1 MVHIVS
7 YNIHFGKHITKI
19 LAWLQRK
26 KRADIICF
34 QEFPKHRL
42 ADCLKTFPKDTYGYR
57 FAPSLKKRNTLYGE
71 LTVFRTD
78 RMRLVSAYSL
88 PLRTTRLD
96 RYSIGRASK
105 RSCLVTTF
113 RWKRKTYSI
122 ANIQLSCFASNASRY
137 AQLTNIIHTLKHNAV
152 PCLIIG
158 DFNMSSILGRK
169 KLFRL
174 MKNNSYKA
182 VEQYMATHRLMIVKH
197 QLDYIFARNCAVRR
211 VTVERIRFSDHYPI
225 TAHVTLSH

>member
-7 YNIHFGKHITKI
+7 YNIHFGKHIAKI
-19 LAWLQRK
+19 LAWLARE

-42 ADCLKTFPKDTYGYR
+42 ADCQKAFPKNTYGYR
-57 FAPSLKKRNTLYGE
+57 FAPSLQRRAAIYGE

-78 RMRLVSAYSL
+78 RMRLVSADSL
-88 PLRTTRLD
+88 PLRTTTLD

-105 RSCLVTTF
+105 RSCLVTKF
-113 RWKRKTYSI
+113 QIQRKTLSI
-122 ANIQLSCFASNASRY
+122 ANIQLSCLASNALRY
-137 AQLTNIIHTLKHNAV
+137 TQLTNIIHTLKQHTV

-158 DFNMSSILGRK
+158 DFNMSSLLGRK

-174 MKNNSYKA
+174 MKKNSYKA
-182 VEQYMATHRLMIVKH
+182 VEKYMATHRLMMVKH
-197 QLDYIFARNCAVRR
+197 QLDYIFARNCDVRH
-211 VTVERIRFSDHYPI
+211 VGVERIRFSDHYPV
-225 TAHVTLSH
+225 TADVRLS

>member
-19 LAWLQRK
+19 LAWLERK
-26 KRADIICF
+26 EQADIICF
-34 QEFPKHRL
+34 QEFPKHRI
-42 ADCLKTFPKDTYGYR
+42 ADCMEAFPKNRYGYR
-57 FAPSLKKRNTLYGE
+57 FAQSMQKRNIPYGE

-78 RMRLVSAYSL
+78 RMSLVSSSSL
-88 PLRTTRLD
+88 PLHTNTLD

-113 RWKRKTYSI
+113 RLGRKSFSI
-122 ANIQLSCFASNASRY
+122 ANIQLSCLASNVLRY
-137 AQLTNIIHTLKHNAV
+137 AQLTNIIHTFRHDTV

-158 DFNMSSILGRK
+158 DFNISSLLGRK

-174 MKNNSYKA
+174 MRNNSFEAEEK
-182 VEQYMATHRLMIVKH
+182 YMVTHRVMMVKH
-197 QLDYIFARNCAVRR
+197 QLDYIFARDCDVRR
-211 VTVERIRFSDHYPI
+211 VTVERIRFSDHYPV
-225 TAHVTLSH
+225 TAYVEL